1 MLHGTRVF
9 IMENLL
15 HAAKAKPSRRSAK
28 PVAKFALPADDY
40 LRSSRANEKAL
51 RDAIAA
57 AERGELVEFDPRKK

>member
-1 MLHGTRVF
+1 
-9 IMENLL
+9 MENLL
-15 HAAKAKPSRRSAK
+15 NAAKTKPSRGGAK
-28 PVAKFALPADDY
+28 PAGKFALPADDY